1 MQPSA
6 DAKRHHLPSRL
17 TALNL
22 LADAVLQLE
31 AVDVQRLLLLHQHPW
46 WLHQHADVVV
56 EPSVDV
62 KRRLLPSRLTG
73 LNLLAA
79 AEAPVVVAVSHAS
92 CSPVSQNQRVVVEAV
107 GATVVVPVTFQH
119 RIQVLLRLLEA
130 DVGLG

>member
-1 MQPSA
+1 M

-17 TALNL
+17 ATLNP
-22 LADAVLQLE
+22 LAV
-31 AVDVQRLLLLHQHPW
+31 
-46 WLHQHADVVV
+46 
-56 EPSVDV
+56 
-62 KRRLLPSRLTG
+62 
-73 LNLLAA
+73 
-79 AEAPVVVAVSHAS
+79 AEAPVVVAVSHAN